1 MRKHSIFCPNGWDR
15 LEVRITPSAVGHV
28 PAEIVRI
35 DAHVQHAKGHSHPK
49 VHHPVHPKV
58 HHTSPHVNHP
68 VGGTYGG
75 GTYGGGTYGGGTYG
89 GGTYGGGSY
98 GGG

>member
-35 DAHVQHAKGHSHPK
+35 DAHVQHAK
-49 VHHPVHPKV
+49 VRHHG
-58 HHTSPHVNHP
+58 PHVNHQ
-68 VGGTYGG
+68 
-75 GTYGGGTYGGGTYG
+75 
-89 GGTYGGGSY
+89 GGGS
-98 GGG
+98 GGGGSGGSVTLAPRIWAARCWAPGT